1 MSHPAFETL
10 REVSIPSLNIVLQQY
25 RHTGTG
31 ASHFH
36 LRADDQNNA
45 FLVAFLT
52 VPQDSTGVAHILEH
66 TSLCG
71 SRRFP
76 VRDPFFMMLRRSLNT
91 FMNAF
96 TASDWTAYPFAS
108 QNAKDFDNLL
118 RVYLDAAFF
127 PCLDELDFLQEGH
140 RIEFERADDPSSDL
154 VFKGVVFN
162 EMKGAMSSP
171 SSQVWHVLKENLF
184 PTITYHHNSGGEP
197 AHIPDLSYAD
207 LKAFHERHYHPSN
220 AVFMTYG
227 NMPVEHHQK
236 RMHEDA
242 LAHFHRHEQDFSV
255 PDERR
260 FAQPISVSG
269 EYKLDSEEGSDKKT
283 HIVMAWLLGNSA
295 KLDEIMPAMLLAGVL
310 LEHSASPLR
319 HALETTDLGSAP
331 SELGGLDDSLREAVF
346 VCGLEGCESHRVE
359 QVEALI
365 LGTLE
370 KIATEGVAQEQVQA
384 VLHQLELS
392 QREIGGDS
400 FPFGL
405 QLMIRGLSPHLHGA
419 DPAEFL
425 DLDPVLAELRER
437 IEDPG
442 YVKRLVRELLLDNP
456 HRLRLCMQP
465 DTEKSQREIAAEAQ
479 HLSEIKH
486 KLSPAEQLRV
496 VEQARALKD
505 RQESEDDP
513 EMLPKVGLEDVPEE
527 IAIPVGRRR
536 QGDGPDTT
544 WYSRGTNG
552 LVYHDLVVDLPQLDD
567 ALLPELDLFCDC
579 LTEVGVGDGDY
590 LTVQARQA
598 MVTGGLTARTSLRA
612 RLDDTQQVKGLFVL
626 GSKALA
632 RNAHAMTQLLRD
644 TFVSARFDEF
654 NRLRELIAQTRAH
667 AEARVTDHGHVL
679 AMRAASAGLSPL
691 SRLNHD
697 WEGLGGLKRLK
708 ALDDSLADKAQLHAL
723 ADRLQRIA
731 AALRAA
737 PRELLAI
744 CDDRQQ
750 AALDGALKRTWDG
763 DSGSGEGDMSALSPR
778 PGLGAVR
785 QAWVTN
791 TQVNFCAKAFPAVAQ
806 SHDDAPALTVLGGY
820 LRNGF
825 LHRAVRE
832 QGGAYGGGATF
843 SPDAG
848 AFRFYSYRDPR
859 FEETLADFDRSI
871 DWLLSGSH
879 PDRLLEEA
887 ILGVIGSIDRP
898 GSPAGEAMTAY
909 YGGMHGRT
917 PQVRQA
923 IRKRFLDV
931 GVDDLCRVAQRYL
944 RPESASIAV
953 LTSTAMLE
961 RQSDLGF
968 EVLSL

>member
-10 REVSIPSLNIVLQQY
+10 REVSIPSLNIALQQF
-25 RHTGTG
+25 RHIGTG
-31 ASHFH
+31 ATHFH
-36 LRADDQNNA
+36 MAADDQNNA

-76 VRDPFFMMLRRSLNT
+76 VRDPFFMMIRRSLNT

-127 PCLDELDFLQEGH
+127 PRLEELDFLQEGH
-140 RIEFERADDPSSDL
+140 RIEFERPEDPASDL

-171 SSQVWHVLKENLF
+171 SAQVWQSLKANLF

-197 AHIPDLSYAD
+197 VNIPDLTYTD

-220 AVFMTYG
+220 AILMTYG
-227 NMPVEHHQK
+227 NMPVEQHQR

-242 LAHFHRHEQDFSV
+242 LAHFECHEQDFSV
-255 PDERR
+255 PDEQR
-260 FAQPISVSG
+260 FDQPVTVTG
-269 EYKLDSEEGSDKKT
+269 EYKLEAEEDTGKKT

-295 KLDEIMPAMLLAGVL
+295 KLDEIMSAMLLTGVL
-310 LEHSASPLR
+310 LDHSASPLR
-319 HALETTDLGSAP
+319 YVLETTDLGTAP
-331 SELGGLDDSLREAVF
+331 SELCGLDDSPREAVF
-346 VCGLEGCESHRVE
+346 VCGLEGSEPERAQ
-359 QVEALI
+359 QVEDLI

-370 KIATEGVAQEQVQA
+370 KIAAEGVPDEQVQA

-392 QREIGGDS
+392 QREIGGDG

-405 QLMIRGLSPHLHGA
+405 QLMIRGLSPYLHGA
-419 DPAEFL
+419 DPVEFL
-425 DLDPVLAELRER
+425 DLDPVLADLREK
-437 IEDPG
+437 IKDPE
-442 YVKRLVRELLLDNP
+442 YVKGLVRELLLDNP
-456 HRLRLCMQP
+456 HRLRLCMRP
-465 DTEKSQREIAAEAQ
+465 DTGKNQREIAAEAQ
-479 HLSEIKH
+479 RLLQIKQELSEEDK
-486 KLSPAEQLRV
+486 QRV
-496 VEQARALKD
+496 IEQAQALKT

-513 EMLPKVGLEDVPEE
+513 EVLPKVGLEDIPDEMS
-527 IAIPVGRRR
+527 IPVGVSRRD
-536 QGDGPDTT
+536 DGPETT

-552 LVYHDLVVDLPQLDD
+552 LVYQDLVVNLPALDD
-567 ALLPELDLFCDC
+567 ALLADLDLFCDC
-579 LTEVGVGDGDY
+579 LTEVGVGEDDY
-590 LTVQARQA
+590 LAAQARQS
-598 MVTGGLTARTSLRA
+598 MFTGGLSARTSLRA
-612 RLDDTQQVKGLFVL
+612 KLDDAQRAQGLFVL
-626 GSKALA
+626 SSKALG
-632 RNAHAMTQLLRD
+632 RNAQAMADLLRD
-644 TFVSARFDEF
+644 TFTSARFDEL
-654 NRLRELIAQTRAH
+654 NRLRELVSQNRAH

-679 AMRAASAGLSPL
+679 AMRAASAGLSPV
-691 SRLNHD
+691 SRLSHYWD
-697 WEGLGGLKRLK
+697 GLGGLKRLK
-708 ALDDSLADKAQLHAL
+708 ALDDSLADEQVLRDF
-723 ADRLQRIA
+723 ADRLRRIA
-731 AALRAA
+731 HVLRDA

-744 CDDRQQ
+744 SDSVHEVDL
-750 AALDGALKRTWDG
+750 AAALKRAWPGEDG
-763 DSGSGEGDMSALSPR
+763 AGNGYSPFEPEPGS
-778 PGLGAVR
+778 GAVR

-791 TQVNFCAKAFPAVAQ
+791 TQVNFCAKAYPAVAQ
-806 SHDDAPALTVLGGY
+806 SHDDAPALTVLGGF
-820 LRNGF
+820 LRNGY
-825 LHRAVRE
+825 LHRTIRE

-859 FEETLADFDRSI
+859 FEDTLADFDHSV
-871 DWLLSGSH
+871 DWLVGGSH

-909 YGGMHGRT
+909 YSGLHGRT
-917 PQVRQA
+917 PDIRQRL
-923 IRKRFLDV
+923 RKRFLDV
-931 GVDDLCRVAQRYL
+931 GLDDLRRVAEKYL
-944 RPESASIAV
+944 APERASIAV
-953 LTSTAMLE
+953 LTSTAALQ
-961 RQSDLGF
+961 RQPDLGL